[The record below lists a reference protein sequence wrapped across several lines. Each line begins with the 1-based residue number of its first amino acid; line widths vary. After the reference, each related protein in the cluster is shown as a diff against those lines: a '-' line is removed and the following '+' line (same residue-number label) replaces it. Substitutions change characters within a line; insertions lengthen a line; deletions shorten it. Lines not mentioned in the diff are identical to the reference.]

1 MQRLDSDDF
10 DFLHSWIWDR
20 TRAVRKDLRTQ
31 RIEAK
36 SDINILLTCL
46 ERSAR
51 FFLLSA
57 HQMART
63 KKDDYSH
70 QQDIEQ
76 LNQTFMSLNERYKDN
91 ERINL
96 PSENESEFYAYRLI
110 LAPLFNESQ
119 FENDLHTLR
128 PDLRNNPRVK
138 SAVEIYRAIR
148 ATIFDKNKAFASA
161 QGNWKRLWD
170 MIKSPRVSYLM
181 ACAAEIAF
189 ERVRHN
195 IIDTIWHAY
204 RYGNVSNPQT
214 VITWTVPNLRNALGY
229 DKDSEAVQLC
239 EAYGFEFRSVDGGP
253 VFLDVSKKGF
263 QKTSLPPLQDGKPQ
277 VFSQGMVEQKRKDRA
292 FSAIVQAMSVQEAKR
307 RSLMSD
313 SSSDDTN
320 NEETSGETEDETSL
334 FIPEAPAAKTNVF
347 MQPKSTLGNPAT
359 TNPFLQKTTPNIGS
373 VAVKPNPFTPPQV
386 SISGPGITKP
396 NAFLPQASQSPFGQA
411 GAGLATTGPQPGLFN
426 PAKDSVK
433 FAPSDGASTPFGT
446 PFGTAF
452 GGASKPND
460 FGSTSASTPAS
471 PAASATS
478 GSLSQGFT
486 STTPAAAS
494 TPPLPAFTP
503 PTANKNTFVF
513 PGLDERAVKP
523 PSATPSFSF
532 TPAGSP
538 APTHSGQDTEK
549 QKADEEAAR
558 RKAEADVEAQRQR
571 EQQEQARRAEQ
582 QRIEAERQQ
591 QRLQEEERNRQLRE
605 AQEIKQRE
613 EEARM
618 ARVRARES
626 GYDALAADIMF
637 DVNEG
642 LMMQFVEN
650 LIQTTASQAMA
661 ADQEEKRKKVREKQE
676 VVADAMYEQRTMALL
691 HRCMFKLVARNE
703 KKKRDQKARDRRKR
717 LKEQKAKMMV
727 MEVAP
732 SDMPVSA
739 VSDIEVVELDKG
751 ATFRKPQAP
760 ASARRA
766 KRTEERRGTAS
777 VPQNGASSLVA
788 PLGPPAQQQAAQ
800 AVLTPVSMNDS
811 QGSNASY
818 SESYRKSTA
827 PIDRTNTDWFTLR
840 AEGFDP
846 SALRK
851 RNFDAAADEEQQDT
865 ETKRPKMEASATT
878 EPPMPQTSTTSDRRA
893 RLEALEQ
900 KFRKSTG
907 SPQLTDGASSF
918 NGRSSLDKR
927 SSILIEQARQVL
939 GRSRSTKASSPSM
952 QHNYGRSVP
961 SLHRRTMSAQPS
973 VLGRSIGATQDRPAY
988 WNRPS
993 RFVPKSCYGQGPGAI
1008 RDYRIKYGLSSPVN
1022 TRPNSTEPLA
1032 VSSPIPT
1039 QMSYMPI
1046 NGYTQEQYSE
1056 AEESSGIEIVDV
1068 DAEDTSNAP
1077 GEDEDVGTTEEEYE
1091 GDEESD
1097 DGQCEVHHSKTHPVQ
1112 VYDQDDYDEE
1122 GDSPM
1127 QDGFTNDD
1135 YVTGQY
1141 ADEALVDYEGYSD
1154 EDADSDEESEEEDQF
1169 NQRTMPHFHSA
1180 NAKKPPPPPIGGN
1193 TEDDAIELSD

>member
-31 RIEAK
+31 RIEHK

-96 PSENESEFYAYRLI
+96 PSENEPEFYAYRLL

-138 SAVEIYRAIR
+138 TAVEIHRAIR

-161 QGNWKRLWD
+161 HGNWKRLWD
-170 MIKSPRVSYLM
+170 IIKSPRVSYLM
-181 ACAAEIAF
+181 ACAAEISF

-214 VITWTVPNLRNALGY
+214 VMTWTVPKLRETLGY
-229 DKDSEAVQLC
+229 DKDAEAVQLC

-253 VFLDVSKKGF
+253 AFLDVSKKGF

-292 FSAIVQAMSVQEAKR
+292 FSAIVQAMSVEEARR

-313 SSSDDTN
+313 SSNEDTN
-320 NEETSGETEDETSL
+320 KETSGETEDEASL
-334 FIPEAPAAKTNVF
+334 FIPEAAAAKPTVF
-347 MQPKSTLGNPAT
+347 AQPKTTLGNPAT
-359 TNPFLQKTTPNIGS
+359 TNPFLPKTTPDIGS
-373 VAVKPNPFTPPQV
+373 VAVKSNPFLPTQPNTSRSGVAKPNPFLQ
-386 SISGPGITKP
+386 
-396 NAFLPQASQSPFGQA
+396 PQALQSPSGQA
-411 GAGLATTGPQPGLFN
+411 GAGPAANGTQSGLFN
-426 PAKDSVK
+426 PAKDIVK
-433 FAPSDGASTPFGT
+433 FGSSDAANTP
-446 PFGTAF
+446 F
-452 GGASKPND
+452 GGASKPNN
-460 FGSTSASTPAS
+460 FVPTSASTPAS

-494 TPPLPAFTP
+494 TPELPTFTP
-503 PTANKNTFVF
+503 PTVNKSTFAF
-513 PGLDERAVKP
+513 PGLDELAVKP

-538 APTHSGQDTEK
+538 APTHLIAQDTEK
-549 QKADEEAAR
+549 QKADEEAR
-558 RKAEADVEAQRQR
+558 LRKAEADAEAQRQR

-582 QRIEAERQQ
+582 QRIEAERQR
-591 QRLQEEERNRQLRE
+591 QRLQEEERNRQIRE
-605 AQEIKQRE
+605 AQDIKQRE

-650 LIQTTASQAMA
+650 LIQTTASQVMV
-661 ADQEEKRKKVREKQE
+661 ADQEDKRKKVQEKQE
-676 VVADAMYEQRTMALL
+676 VVADAMYEQRTKALL

-717 LKEQKAKMMV
+717 LKEQKAKIMD
-727 MEVAP
+727 MEVA
-732 SDMPVSA
+732 SSGMLISA
-739 VSDIEVVELDKG
+739 VSDIEVVQLDNG

-777 VPQNGASSLVA
+777 VQQNGGSSMVA
-788 PLGPPAQQQAAQ
+788 PMGPPAQQPAAQ
-800 AVLTPVSMNDS
+800 AVLTPISMNSS

-827 PIDRTNTDWFTLR
+827 PIDRTDTDWFALR

-846 SALRK
+846 SVLRK
-851 RNFDAAADEEQQDT
+851 RNFDTAVEEDELDV
-865 ETKRPKMEASATT
+865 ETKRPKMEPFITA
-878 EPPMPQTSTTSDRRA
+878 EPPVPQTTTASDRRA
-893 RLEALEQ
+893 RLDALEQ

-907 SPQLTDGASSF
+907 SPQIADGAPSF

-927 SSILIEQARQVL
+927 SNVLIEQARQVL
-939 GRSRSTKASSPSM
+939 GRSRSTKAASPDN
-952 QHNYGRSVP
+952 HHDYGRSVP

-973 VLGRSIGATQDRPAY
+973 VLNRSVGAMQDRAAY

-993 RFVPKSCYGQGPGAI
+993 RFVPKSCYGQGPNAI
-1008 RDYRIKYGLSSPVN
+1008 RDYRIKYGLSSPAN

-1032 VSSPIPT
+1032 ISSPVPT
-1039 QMSYMPI
+1039 QMSYMPM
-1046 NGYTQEQYSE
+1046 NSYTQEQYSE

-1068 DAEDTSNAP
+1068 DAEDTPNAP
-1077 GEDEDVGTTEEEYE
+1077 LEDEDVATTEEEYE
-1091 GDEESD
+1091 DDEESD
-1097 DGQCEVHHSKTHPVQ
+1097 DGQNQVHHRHFHPVQ
-1112 VYDQDDYDEE
+1112 VYGQNDYDEE

-1127 QDGFTNDD
+1127 QDGFTNSG

-1141 ADEALVDYEGYSD
+1141 ADEALVDYDGYTD

-1169 NQRTMPHFHSA
+1169 AQRAMPQFTSA
-1180 NAKKPPPPPIGGN
+1180 NAKKPAPPPMGGN